1 MSIADNLAA
10 IQARVQAACVA
21 AGRRPDAVRL
31 VAVSKTKPVAAIE
44 EALAAGQLVF
54 GENYAQELRDKATHI
69 EGVEWHFIGHL
80 QRNKAR
86 HVAGTA
92 ALVHAVDTVKLAREL
107 AKRAPNGQDI
117 LLEVNVGEELSKA
130 GVLPEDALARC
141 EELEQVD
148 GIHLRGL
155 MTIPP
160 LDQDPGRYFQMLAD
174 IASEGRRRGLGLDE
188 LSMGM
193 SADFEVAI
201 AHGATLVRVG
211 SAIFGRRE
219 PLRR

>member
-1 MSIADNLAA
+1 MSIAENLAA
-10 IQARVQAACVA
+10 IQARVQAACIA
-21 AGRRPDAVRL
+21 ADRPVDAVRL
-31 VAVSKTKPVAAIE
+31 VAVSKTKPVAAIQ

-54 GENYAQELRDKATHI
+54 GENYAQELRDKATQV

-86 HVAGTA
+86 YVAGTA

-107 AKRAPNGQDI
+107 AKRAPDGQDI
-117 LLEVNVGEELSKA
+117 LLEVNIGEELSKA
-130 GVLPEDALARC
+130 GVMPAEALARC
-141 EELEQVD
+141 QELAQLD
-148 GIHLRGL
+148 GIRLRGL

-160 LDQDPGRYFQMLAD
+160 QGEDSGRYFQMLAD
-174 IASEGRRRGLGLDE
+174 IAAEGRRQGLSLDE

-193 SADFEVAI
+193 SADFETAI

-219 PLRR
+219 